1 VAVIL
6 AYKVTGLITIGG
18 IRAVDKGAGAR
29 GNRALGL
36 SFIGLV
42 YMPLI

>member
-1 VAVIL
+1 ML
-6 AYKVTGLITIGG
+6 AYEVIRPATIRGVRAANGG
-18 IRAVDKGAGAR
+18 ARAR
-29 GNRALGL
+29 GNKASGL